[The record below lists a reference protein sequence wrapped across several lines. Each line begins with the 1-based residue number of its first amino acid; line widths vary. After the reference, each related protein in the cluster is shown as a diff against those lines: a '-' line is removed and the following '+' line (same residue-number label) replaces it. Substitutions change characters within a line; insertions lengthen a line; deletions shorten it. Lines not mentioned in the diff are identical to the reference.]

1 MTKHFIDR
9 DKVMDRREF
18 YRLPR
23 TDQRSQMATW
33 RLTKTTEQIKKE
45 MNLSTTAFYAL
56 LKRLDLPTNL
66 KEYRDSQPSLLNED
80 SYVKTNL
87 ATSNFNTVTESA
99 SVGSVSNVGN
109 NNIQISIN
117 IAGKVSV
124 ADLTTVLEF
133 VKQYNLELSIKS

>member
-23 TDQRSQMATW
+23 SDQRSLMATW

-80 SYVKTNL
+80 GYVKTNV

-99 SVGSVSNVGN
+99 GAGNVSNVGSN
-109 NNIQISIN
+109 NVEISIN
-117 IAGKVSV
+117 IVGKVGV